1 MPIVIIKAKNRSDV
15 KKKYYLCNRLFFD
28 TIVAKFSSYNI
39 SLKNFSPEVHSYSF
53 ALDKKFFDAIDGE
66 EVRKG
71 KLTAEL
77 KIKKVA
83 TTYEFNFDIQGIVQ
97 IPCDRCLD
105 EMDQKIETHNRLV
118 VKMGKEYSEESDEI
132 VIIPEEEGE
141 INIAWFL
148 YEFIALSIPIKHVH
162 EPGKCNRNMTK
173 KLRKHIVSSSEEEG
187 ENEETNE
194 SFTEGDTDV
203 EENQQDATDPRWNP
217 LKKLDL
223 DE

>member
-1 MPIVIIKAKNRSDV
+1 MQ
-15 KKKYYLCNRLFFD
+15 RLFFD

-53 ALDKKFFDAIDGE
+53 TLDRKFFEAIDGE

-71 KLTAEL
+71 TLQVEL
-77 KIKKVA
+77 KVKKVA
-83 TTYEFNFDIQGIVQ
+83 TTYEFDFDIHGMVQ

-105 EMDQKIETHNRLV
+105 EMDQKIDTHNRLI
-118 VKMGKEYSEESDEI
+118 VKMGKEYAEESDEI

-148 YEFIALSIPIKHVH
+148 YEFIALNIPIKHVH

-173 KLRKHIVSSSEEEG
+173 KLRGHTVVTEEEG
-187 ENEETNE
+187 GGEVAGEPLDEGDADYEDNQEET
-194 SFTEGDTDV
+194 
-203 EENQQDATDPRWNP
+203 TDPRWNI
-217 LKKLDL
+217 LKGIDL